1 MTTPDPFPPEDF
13 DSWAE
18 TYDQS
23 LREGN
28 DFPFAGYDEVLQ
40 TILSLAEPKPGQS
53 ILDLGTGTANL
64 ALLFAQHGCE
74 LTCTDFSPVML
85 DIARTKLPQ
94 AQFVQHDLRGSWP
107 AELDR
112 RFDCIV
118 SAYVF
123 HHFELE
129 QKIRICSDLLLRR
142 LAPGGHLIIG
152 DLSFPS
158 FVAKE
163 SFKQHIPD
171 WEEELYW
178 FADEAIA
185 GLREAGLTVD
195 YRQIS
200 PCAGI
205 YHMRGSSSF

>member
-23 LREGN
+23 LHDGN
-28 DFPFAGYDEVLQ
+28 DFPFAGYDKVLQ
-40 TILSLAEPKPGQS
+40 TIVSLAEPKPGQA

-64 ALLFAQHGCE
+64 ALLFAQHGCA
-74 LTCTDFSPVML
+74 LTCTDFSPAML
-85 DIARTKLPQ
+85 DIARVKLPQ
-94 AQFVQHDLRGSWP
+94 ATFVPQDLRSDWP
-107 AELDR
+107 AELGR

-129 QKIRICSDLLLRR
+129 QKIRICLDILHRR

-158 FVAKE
+158 FAAKE

-185 GLREAGLTVD
+185 GLQEAGIRVD

-200 PCAGI
+200 PCAGV